1 MSWPYAARRDSGE
14 LPVRLISPQE
24 VGVEHRG
31 KGRNQ
36 RPVHN
41 ILPDSQLAD
50 SLLVVEVYTN
60 EGDTSSGPR
69 TSTIRQ
75 LKAVRPIWKR
85 RTITVSIH
93 LRDSA
98 YSASTPTIAALDECM
113 AVYNRDVVKVPKGYH
128 PVATIAGYDNYYLNV
143 MAGPLRKWRFTG
155 REPRVD

>member
-1 MSWPYAARRDSGE
+1 MTAETDLELAVCSAPGFGE

-60 EGDTSSGPR
+60 EGDTSSWPAHKHD
-69 TSTIRQ
+69 T
-75 LKAVRPIWKR
+75 AVEGRRPIWKR

-98 YSASTPTIAALDECM
+98 YSASTPTIAA
-113 AVYNRDVVKVPKGYH
+113 
-128 PVATIAGYDNYYLNV
+128 
-143 MAGPLRKWRFTG
+143 
-155 REPRVD
+155 

>member
-1 MSWPYAARRDSGE
+1 MTAETDLELAVCSAPGFGE

-36 RPVHN
+36 RTVHN

-75 LKAVRPIWKR
+75 LKAGRPIWKR

-98 YSASTPTIAALDECM
+98 YSASTPTIAA
-113 AVYNRDVVKVPKGYH
+113 G
-128 PVATIAGYDNYYLNV
+128 
-143 MAGPLRKWRFTG
+143 
-155 REPRVD
+155 